1 MNATP
6 ERICSLL
13 PSATEMIVQLGCG
26 DRLVG
31 RSAECQFPGSVTA
44 LPVVTAARIDT
55 SRMAGAAIDRAVR
68 EAVLDGRSLYSL
80 DEELIGR
87 LRPDLVVTQ
96 DLCRVCAVS
105 SDEVSRIQA
114 LDVEVLALDPHDIA
128 GVAESVRIL
137 AARLGVAER
146 GASLAADM
154 LEQIAA
160 VRRAVAGRRRPRVF
174 VAEWLD
180 PPFAAGHWVPEMV
193 EAAGGTEVL
202 GSAGRPSVPVTW
214 QDVAA
219 AAPELVVAA
228 PCGYSAERAAAE
240 AAGAPDPGCPV
251 VAVHADAFY
260 SRPAPRIAEG
270 VAQLGHL
277 LHPDAVPDP
286 GLPAITVDAVRPPLR
301 APA

>member
-1 MNATP
+1 MP
-6 ERICSLL
+6 GPQRICSLL
-13 PSATEMIVQLGCG
+13 PSATEIICQLGCG

-31 RSAECQFPGSVTA
+31 RSAECQFPDSVRA

-55 SRMAGAAIDRAVR
+55 SQMAGAEIDRAVR

-87 LRPDLVVTQ
+87 LEPDLVVTQ

-105 SDEVSRIQA
+105 SDEVSRIRT
-114 LDVEVLALDPHDIA
+114 LDVDVLALDPHDIA

-137 AARLGVAER
+137 AGRLGVAER
-146 GASLAADM
+146 GAALARDM
-154 LEQIAA
+154 LERIAE
-160 VRRAVAGRRRPRVF
+160 VRRAVAARPRPRVF

-202 GSAGRPSVPVTW
+202 GAAGKPSVPVSW
-214 QDVAA
+214 KEVAA
-219 AAPELVVAA
+219 ASPELVVAA
-228 PCGYSAERAAAE
+228 PCGYTAERAAAE
-240 AAGAPDPGCPV
+240 AADAPDLGCPV

-270 VAQLGHL
+270 IAQLAHL
-277 LHPDAVPDP
+277 MHPDAFPEP
-286 GLPAITVDAVRPPLR
+286 ALPAIAVQPLSPPLR
-301 APA
+301 APG

>member
-31 RSAECQFPGSVTA
+31 RSAECQFPESVSA
-44 LPVVTAARIDT
+44 LPIVTAARIDT
-55 SRMAGAAIDRAVR
+55 SQMAGAAIDRAVR
-68 EAVLDGRSLYSL
+68 DAVLDGRSLYSL
-80 DEELIGR
+80 DEQLISR

-105 SDEVSRIQA
+105 SEQVNRIEA

-128 GVAESVRIL
+128 GVAESVRVL
-137 AARLGVAER
+137 AARLGVAQR
-146 GASLAADM
+146 GARLADDM
-154 LEQIAA
+154 LERIAA
-160 VRRAVAGRRRPRVF
+160 VRRAVAGRPRPRVF

-193 EAAGGTEVL
+193 DAAGGTEVL
-202 GSAGRPSVPVTW
+202 GSAGQPSLPVAW
-214 QDVAA
+214 HDVASA
-219 AAPELVVAA
+219 RPEIVVAA

-240 AAGAPDPGCPV
+240 AAGIPAPGCPV

-260 SRPAPRIAEG
+260 SRPAPRIADG

-277 LHPDAVPDP
+277 LHPQAVPDP
-286 GLPAITVDAVRPPLR
+286 GLPAIAVDAVRPPRR

>member
-1 MNATP
+1 MP
-6 ERICSLL
+6 VPHRICSLL
-13 PSATEMIVQLGCG
+13 PSATEIICQLGCG

-31 RSAECQFPGSVTA
+31 RSAECQFPEWVTG

-55 SRMAGAAIDRAVR
+55 SQMAGAAIDRAVR

-87 LRPDLVVTQ
+87 LEPDLVVTQ

-105 SDEVSRIQA
+105 SDEVSRIRT
-114 LDVEVLALDPHDIA
+114 LDVDVLALDPHDIA

-137 AARLGVAER
+137 AGRLGVAER
-146 GASLAADM
+146 GAALARDM
-154 LEQIAA
+154 LERIAE
-160 VRRAVAGRRRPRVF
+160 VRRAVAARPRPRVF

-202 GSAGRPSVPVTW
+202 GAAGKPSVPVSW
-214 QDVAA
+214 KEVAA
-219 AAPELVVAA
+219 ASPELVVAA
-228 PCGYSAERAAAE
+228 PCGYTAERAAAE
-240 AAGAPDPGCPV
+240 AADAPDLGCPV

-270 VAQLGHL
+270 IAQLAHL
-277 LHPDAVPDP
+277 MHPDAFPEP
-286 GLPAITVDAVRPPLR
+286 ALPAIAVQPLSPPLR
-301 APA
+301 APG

>member
-1 MNATP
+1 MP
-6 ERICSLL
+6 VPHRICSLL
-13 PSATEMIVQLGCG
+13 PSATEIICQLGCG

-31 RSAECQFPGSVTA
+31 RSAECQFPESVTG

-55 SRMAGAAIDRAVR
+55 SQMAGAAIDRAVR

-87 LRPDLVVTQ
+87 LEPDLVVTQ

-105 SDEVSRIQA
+105 SDEVSRIRT
-114 LDVEVLALDPHDIA
+114 LDVDVLALDPHDIA

-137 AARLGVAER
+137 AGRLGVAER
-146 GASLAADM
+146 GAALARDM
-154 LEQIAA
+154 LERIAE
-160 VRRAVAGRRRPRVF
+160 VRRAVAARPRPRVF

-202 GSAGRPSVPVTW
+202 GAAGKPSVPVSW
-214 QDVAA
+214 KEVAA
-219 AAPELVVAA
+219 ASPELVVAA
-228 PCGYSAERAAAE
+228 PCGYTAERAAAE
-240 AAGAPDPGCPV
+240 AADAPDLGCPV

-270 VAQLGHL
+270 IAQLAHL
-277 LHPDAVPDP
+277 MHPDAFPEP
-286 GLPAITVDAVRPPLR
+286 ALPAIAVQPLSPPLR
-301 APA
+301 APG

>member
-1 MNATP
+1 MP
-6 ERICSLL
+6 VPHRICSLL
-13 PSATEMIVQLGCG
+13 PSATEIICQLGCG

-31 RSAECQFPGSVTA
+31 RSAECQFPDSVRA

-55 SRMAGAAIDRAVR
+55 SQMAGAEIDRAVR

-87 LRPDLVVTQ
+87 LEPDLVVTQ

-105 SDEVSRIQA
+105 SDEVSRIRT
-114 LDVEVLALDPHDIA
+114 LDVDVLALDPHDIA

-137 AARLGVAER
+137 AGRLGVAER
-146 GASLAADM
+146 GAALARDM
-154 LEQIAA
+154 LERIAE
-160 VRRAVAGRRRPRVF
+160 VRRAVAARPRPRVF

-202 GSAGRPSVPVTW
+202 GAAGKPSVPVSW
-214 QDVAA
+214 KEVAA
-219 AAPELVVAA
+219 ASPELVVAA
-228 PCGYSAERAAAE
+228 PCGYTAERAAAE
-240 AAGAPDPGCPV
+240 AADAPDLGCPV

-270 VAQLGHL
+270 IAQLAHL
-277 LHPDAVPDP
+277 MHPDAFPEP
-286 GLPAITVDAVRPPLR
+286 ALPAIAVQPLSPPLR
-301 APA
+301 APG

>member
-1 MNATP
+1 
-6 ERICSLL
+6 
-13 PSATEMIVQLGCG
+13 MIVQLGCG

-31 RSAECQFPGSVTA
+31 RSAECQFPESVTA

-55 SRMAGAAIDRAVR
+55 SQMAGAAIDQAVAD
-68 EAVLDGRSLYSL
+68 AVLDGRSLYSL
-80 DEELIGR
+80 DEQLIGR

-105 SDEVSRIQA
+105 SEEVNRIQA

-128 GVAESVRIL
+128 GVAASVRAL
-137 AARLGVAER
+137 GEVLGVPER
-146 GASLAADM
+146 GVRLAEDM
-154 LEQIAA
+154 LERIAA

-193 EAAGGTEVL
+193 DAAGGTEVL

-219 AAPELVVAA
+219 ARPELVVAA
-228 PCGYSAERAAAE
+228 PCGYTAERAAAE
-240 AAGAPDPGCPV
+240 AAGTPDPGCPV

-260 SRPAPRIAEG
+260 SRPAPRIADG

-286 GLPAITVDAVRPPLR
+286 GLPAIAVNPIRRPLR